1 MLSNFDF
8 DVISRSWGYLF
19 REGLTF
25 TLMLTG
31 LAAGIGMSARHPF
44 VRTS

>member
-8 DVISRSWGYLF
+8 DVISRTWPYLF
-19 REGLTF
+19 KEGMTF

-31 LAAGIGMSARHPF
+31 LSAVSGIVLGTLIA
-44 VRTS
+44 